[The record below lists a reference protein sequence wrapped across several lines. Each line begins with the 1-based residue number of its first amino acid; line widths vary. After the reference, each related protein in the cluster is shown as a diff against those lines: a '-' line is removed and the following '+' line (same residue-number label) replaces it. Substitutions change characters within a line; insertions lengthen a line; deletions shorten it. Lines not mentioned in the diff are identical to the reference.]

1 MKITVIGTGYVGLVT
16 GSCFAYMGNLVTCI
30 DIDKKKISDLNKGII
45 RIFEPGLDRIVK
57 KGVKNN
63 CLHFTTNFK
72 DSIRKSDIVFIAV
85 GTPPNEDGSSN
96 LSFVYKVAED
106 IGKYIDKDKI
116 IITKSTIPVGTT
128 YKVKE
133 IIEKEISKR
142 NENIEFSICNNPEFL
157 KEGKAVND
165 FMSPDR
171 IIIGFENDNDKN
183 IIKNLY
189 NPFSINHEKLIFMDI
204 LSSELTK
211 YAANAMLATK
221 ISFMNE
227 MSIIAEE
234 MNADINKVRQGIGSD
249 SRIGY
254 SFIYPSVGYG
264 GSCFPK
270 DVRSIIDTSNKKGF
284 KPQILTAVDKVN
296 NNQKKYFF
304 NKLFEKFKNKEGLL
318 KGFQFGIWGLAFK
331 PGTDDMRESASIYF
345 VEQIIK
351 LGGTVYVYDPK
362 AMNNARSI
370 YFKDLKNINYCSDK
384 MDVLN
389 GSDALILLT
398 EWPEFRSPDF
408 TEIKSKLKTPVF
420 FDGRNQFDKDDM
432 KSIGIE
438 YHQVGVKS
446 IQDI

>member
-16 GSCFAYMGNLVTCI
+16 GSCFAYMGNQVTCI

-45 RIFEPGLDRIVK
+45 PIFEPGLDRIVQ
-57 KGVKNN
+57 KGIKNH
-63 CLHFTTNFK
+63 CLYFTSDFK
-72 DSIRKSDIVFIAV
+72 DSIEKSDIVFIAV
-85 GTPPNEDGSSN
+85 GTPQNKDGSSD

-106 IGKYIDKDKI
+106 IGKCIDKHKV

-128 YKVKE
+128 SKVKE
-133 IIEKEISKR
+133 IIEKEIANR
-142 NENIEFSICNNPEFL
+142 NKNIEFSICNNPEFL
-157 KEGKAVND
+157 KEGKAVDD

-171 IIIGFENDNDKN
+171 IIVGLENENDKN

-189 NPFSINHEKLIFMDI
+189 KPFSINHEKLIFMDI
-204 LSSELTK
+204 TSSELTK

-227 MSIIAEE
+227 MANIAEQVG
-234 MNADINKVRQGIGSD
+234 ADINNVRRGIGSD

-270 DVRSIIDTSNKKGF
+270 DVRSIIDVSCKTGY
-284 KPQILTAVDKVN
+284 KPKILTSVDKVN
-296 NNQKKYFF
+296 KEQKKYFF
-304 NKLFEKFKNKEGLL
+304 NKLFKRFKDKEGLL
-318 KGFQFGIWGLAFK
+318 KGLQFGIWGLSFK

-345 VEQIIK
+345 IEQIIK
-351 LGGTVYVYDPK
+351 LSGSVCVYDPK
-362 AMNNARSI
+362 AMNNAKNM
-370 YFKDLKNINYCSDK
+370 YFKDLNSIIYCSDK

-389 GSDALILLT
+389 GSDALVLLT

-408 TEIKSKLKTPVF
+408 TEIKSKLKTPIF

-432 KSIGIE
+432 KKNGIE
-438 YHQVGVKS
+438 YHQIGVKYV
-446 IQDI
+446 